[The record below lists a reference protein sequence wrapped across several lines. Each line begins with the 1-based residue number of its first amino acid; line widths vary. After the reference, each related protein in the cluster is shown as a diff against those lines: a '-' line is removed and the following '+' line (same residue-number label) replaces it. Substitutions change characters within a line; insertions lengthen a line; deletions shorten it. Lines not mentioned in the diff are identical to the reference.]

1 MNQIEL
7 DKKVVYRRKL
17 KKYLLIDSIIGIF
30 SFIIILLYSANYSF
44 LGAMDAVAVS
54 GILLFAV
61 GWFILVSNFGL
72 FDLTIYGLKSFP
84 KGIMGKKPKKTIE
97 EALYNKDKIPAVIY
111 HAIWYAS
118 LIQIIIAAGLYVIY
132 YNFL

>member
-1 MNQIEL
+1 MSQIEL
-7 DKKVVYRRKL
+7 DKKVVYRKKL

-44 LGAMDAVAVS
+44 MGTMDAVAVS

-61 GWFILVSNFGL
+61 GWFVFVSNFGL
-72 FDLTIYGLKSFP
+72 FDLTIYGFKSFS

-97 EALYNKDKIPAVIY
+97 EAIYNKDKIPPVVY
-111 HAIWYAS
+111 HAIWYAA
-118 LIQIIIAAGLYVIY
+118 LIQMIVAAGLYIYY